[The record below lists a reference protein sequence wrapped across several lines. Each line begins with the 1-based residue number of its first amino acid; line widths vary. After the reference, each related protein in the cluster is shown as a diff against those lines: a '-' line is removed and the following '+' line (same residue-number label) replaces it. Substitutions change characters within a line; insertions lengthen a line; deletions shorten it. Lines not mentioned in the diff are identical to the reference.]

1 MKGVLEFLSDP
12 PYTFWVFVTFAIVFF
27 VAWRAQRILNPIF
40 EAMINAVAINAG
52 RYALVWLLAAGFGLA
67 ASLSAF
73 IDIFLQLEKAD
84 AAKMAWWQIL
94 ALIAKAIYPG
104 LVAVLA
110 FLNKTA
116 ANAGNAA
123 GSPTAAAGTVP
134 SAPGILESQLSKPP
148 FSSQQT
154 ADSTKPS
161 TS

>member
-1 MKGVLEFLSDP
+1 MKEFLDFLRDP
-12 PYTFWVFVTFAIVFF
+12 PYTFWVLVFLGLGLFF
-27 VAWRAQRILNPIF
+27 VWRAQRILNPIL
-40 EAMINAVAINAG
+40 EALIKTTAINAG

-73 IDIFLQLEKAD
+73 TDIFVQFEKAD
-84 AAKMAWWQIL
+84 AAKMGWWQIL
-94 ALIAKAIYPG
+94 ALIAKVIYPG

-134 SAPGILESQLSKPP
+134 SAPGILEAQLSKPP
-148 FSSQQT
+148 FASQQT

-161 TS
+161 TA